1 METIAVL
8 RGLSDKSGYFGLPLW
23 IAYLLLRTDELAYVV
38 IEIYIIE
45 IYTIYTIYTL
55 RSDLV

>member
-8 RGLSDKSGYFGLPLW
+8 RGLLSDKSGYLGLPLW

-38 IEIYIIE
+38 IEIY
-45 IYTIYTIYTL
+45 TIYTL

>member
-8 RGLSDKSGYFGLPLW
+8 RGLLSDKSGYLGLPLW

-45 IYTIYTIYTL
+45 IYTIYTL
-55 RSDLV
+55 RSDFV